1 MKKQTSRYRFAL
13 ITVIFLLLASLL
25 VSCAKAYD
33 NAAGS
38 PSLGYDKS
46 TSDYESSSNGSGIG
60 NVPNGTPDDPDAKI
74 IKTAN
79 ASLTTL
85 EYDTFIESLYR
96 KITEL
101 SGYTDSDSFGGS
113 APSRYANVTAR
124 VPSVKLD
131 DFKSFLSG
139 NATLTYYSAK
149 KEDVTVRYATLSAE
163 LDALSEKKA
172 AISALLAQATSLSE
186 IQSLTTAVYD
196 TDREINKIRAE
207 LESYDGKI
215 AYSTVYISIREIEE
229 YIAPTVEEKGVFKRI
244 GEGFTKNLSGAWT
257 FIVDLFVWLISA
269 IPYLVLVGAAV
280 TGLVFILIKVRRIE
294 MARYNPSE
302 KKAKSKR
309 FLGKKRSSEESSKE
323 NADTESIS
331 KEDTESAEAKN
342 DEDNAE

>member
-1 MKKQTSRYRFAL
+1 MKKQTSRYRFTL
-13 ITVIFLLLASLL
+13 LTVIFLLFSLLL

-33 NAAGS
+33 NTSGS
-38 PSLGYDKS
+38 ASAGYDKS
-46 TSDYESSSNGSGIG
+46 TSDYESLLNGSGIG
-60 NVPNGTPDDPDAKI
+60 NVPNGTPDDPNAKI

-85 EYDTFIESLYR
+85 EYDTFIESLYA

-124 VPSVKLD
+124 GPSEKLD
-131 DFKSFLSG
+131 EFKTFLSG

-215 AYSTVYISIREIEE
+215 AYSTVYVSIREVKE
-229 YIAPTVEEKGVFKRI
+229 YVAPTVEEKGVFKRI
-244 GEGFTKNLSGAWT
+244 GEGFTKNLRGAWT

-280 TGLVFILIKVRRIE
+280 TGIVFLCVKTRKTKASRK
-294 MARYNPSE
+294 NNSSD
-302 KKAKSKR
+302 KKAKAES
-309 FLGKKRSSEESSKE
+309 LSQEGAEANESANENTASEEPRSNE
-323 NADTESIS
+323 N
-331 KEDTESAEAKN
+331 KAE
-342 DEDNAE
+342 